1 MNIYKKSVIFC
12 LALFM
17 MPAGVDAQNIS
28 GYVKSTSNQ
37 PIADVVITSPGCQ
50 IVLTDKDGHF
60 LINGYIPGN
69 AIKIWHD
76 GYYTQNQYVY
86 KQGNACLSVHLIEE
100 HKTRYNETVVSPA
113 GLQDNKFSSSAITN
127 INTKDFN
134 LGSLSIDNVFKGDVP
149 GLLVTNK
156 SGMTG
161 EGSYLS
167 LRGIRSLL
175 AETSPLV
182 VINGI
187 PYMPDENVS
196 QIIGGYSRSVF
207 EAFNNLDISNI
218 TVLKGSEA
226 AVYGSLG
233 ANGVILIETKQPSE
247 TDMNTHISFSAV
259 YGTNWNSK
267 RIPLMD
273 SQNYRSYLEDIGL
286 TYYSN
291 MENFFNDFTFL
302 SDPKANHS
310 YLYKYDTDWQN
321 QIYRTSNT
329 SDYLFRVEGGD
340 NIAKYNISLGYLND
354 QGTLKNTKT
363 QRYNAQ
369 INANV
374 LVSKKFQ
381 INANVNAAFMRG
393 QYQEQ
398 GLSYE
403 TNPLLAA
410 CRRSPLLSPYSSD
423 MYGSLIDEYSTYDY
437 GAITNED
444 FEVSNPLAIVN
455 LLQGKNRQYDINAK
469 VGFLYH
475 PTHALQFTGAFGLYY
490 NYNQEQIFIPGKTSN
505 DIVPIFDQY
514 GKAYNSARVGTDH
527 TFNIFYT
534 LGGNYK
540 WEINKDH
547 TFNFGL
553 NTQTIWDSYEYDA
566 AFGRNSDNDYY
577 QTLGDAQTLGKYFSG
592 YNDKWN
598 WLFFQAYA
606 DYTYRDLLHLS
617 INGSYDGASSI
628 GEDATRMSFYPLAK
642 AVLSAKHFAALERI
656 DWLNQFDINA
666 GYGVSG
672 NSRFSSKFGKY
683 YYTSRPYQTIA
694 GIIRATVPNTKLKAE
709 RDYNLDLGLQ
719 TSMLNNRVQLKFNY
733 YNTQAHDV
741 LLNGSHSVIL
751 GTSPYYSNDGK
762 ISSKGVEISLNI
774 EPVLT
779 HNFKWYIGG
788 TLTTLNNKIKSL
800 GDFSQIIS
808 TLSDDAEIISKVGEN
823 PYAFYGYKTQG
834 VFVTTADAEAA
845 SLVNQ
850 SGVAYKAGDVHYVDM
865 NNDHIINDE
874 DRVILGSATPKFY
887 GDVFTRFE
895 YKNFALDM
903 TFTYTSGNKAYN
915 AVRRITES
923 GLDLSNQATSMER
936 RWSMEGQVTD
946 IPRVSYGDEVGNN
959 DFSDRW
965 IENASY
971 IKLHDVTLSYAWK
984 KPLLKFIQGG
994 TLYVTGQ
1001 NLFCIT
1007 DYLGLD
1013 PEFSYSY
1020 SSVMQ
1025 GVDYGKVCAP
1035 RSVKLGINLKF

>member
-1 MNIYKKSVIFC
+1 MNKYIKGVVFC
-12 LALFM
+12 LGLFL
-17 MPAGVDAQNIS
+17 ASTVVRAQKIS

-37 PIADVVITSPGCQ
+37 PVSDAVITSPGCK
-50 IVLTDKDGHF
+50 IVLTDQ
-60 LINGYIPGN
+60 NGYFVMDGYVPGN

-76 GYYTQNQYVY
+76 GYYVQNQYIY
-86 KQGNACLSVHLIEE
+86 KKGKVSLSVHLIEDD
-100 HKTRYNETVVSPA
+100 KNRYNETVLLREGS
-113 GLQDNKFSSSAITN
+113 QDKPFIGSCVTN
-127 INTKDFN
+127 INTKDFS
-134 LGSLSIDNVFKGDVP
+134 LGSLSIDRVLKSEVP

-161 EGSYLS
+161 EGAYIS

-175 AETSPLV
+175 AETSPLL

-187 PYMPDENVS
+187 PYMPDKNVS
-196 QIIGGYSRSVF
+196 QIVGGYSRSAF

-218 TVLKGSEA
+218 TVLKGSDA
-226 AVYGSLG
+226 AAYGSLG

-247 TDMNTHISFSAV
+247 TDMNTRISFSAV

-273 SQNYRSYLEDIGL
+273 SQNYKSYLEDIGL

-291 MENFFNDFTFL
+291 MESFFNDFTFL
-302 SDPKANHS
+302 SDPNASHS
-310 YLYKYDTDWQN
+310 YLYKYDTDWQK

-354 QGTLKNTKT
+354 EGTLKNTKT

-410 CRRSPLLSPYSSD
+410 YRRSPLLSPNASD
-423 MYGSLIDEYSTYDY
+423 MYGNLIDEYSTYYY

-469 VGFLYH
+469 AGFVYH
-475 PTHALQFTGAFGLYY
+475 PIHALQFTGAFGIYY
-490 NYNQEQIFIPGKTSN
+490 NYNQEQAFIPGKTSKE
-505 DIVPIFDQY
+505 IVPVFDQY
-514 GKAYNSARVGTDH
+514 GKAYNSARIGTDH
-527 TFNIFYT
+527 TFNMYYS

-540 WEINKDH
+540 WEINNTH
-547 TFNFGL
+547 ILNFGL
-553 NTQTIWDSYEYDA
+553 KTQTLWNSYEYDA

-577 QTLGDAQTLGKYFSG
+577 QTLGDAQALGKYFSG

-598 WLFFQAYA
+598 WLSFQAYT
-606 DYTYRDLLHLS
+606 DYTYRNLFYLS
-617 INGSYDGASSI
+617 AGASYDGASSV
-628 GEDATRMSFYPLAK
+628 GDDATRMTFYPVAK
-642 AVLSAKHFAALERI
+642 AVLSASHFPVLESAG
-656 DWLNQFDINA
+656 WLNRLDLNA

-672 NSRFSSKFGKY
+672 NSRFSSKYGKY
-683 YYTSRPYQTIA
+683 YYTSSPYQTIA
-694 GIIRATVPNTKLKAE
+694 GIIRATVPNTRLKAE

-719 TSMLNNRVQLKFNY
+719 AAFLNNRIQLKFAY

-741 LLNGSHSVIL
+741 LLNGSHSSIL

-762 ISSKGVEISLNI
+762 ISSKGVELSLNI
-774 EPVLT
+774 EPVLIR
-779 HNFKWYIGG
+779 NFKWYFGG

-800 GDFSQIIS
+800 GDFTQIIS
-808 TLSDDAEIISKVGEN
+808 TLADHAEIISRVGED
-823 PYAFYGYKTQG
+823 PYAFYGYKAQG

-865 NNDHIINDE
+865 NNDHIINDA
-874 DRVILGSATPKFY
+874 DRVVLGSSAPAIY
-887 GDVFTRFE
+887 GDIFTRLE
-895 YKNFALDM
+895 YKNIALDM
-903 TFTYTSGNKAYN
+903 TFTYSSGNKAYN
-915 AVRRITES
+915 AIRRMTES
-923 GLDLSNQATSMER
+923 GLDFSNQATSVER

-946 IPRVSYGDEVGNN
+946 IPRVSYGDKVGNN

-965 IENASY
+965 IEDASY
-971 IKLHDVTLSYAWK
+971 IKLHDVTLSYTWNKALW
-984 KPLLKFIQGG
+984 KFIQGG
-994 TLYVTGQ
+994 TFYVTGQ

-1007 DYLGLD
+1007 GYLGQD
-1013 PEFSYSY
+1013 PEFSYSN
-1020 SSVMQ
+1020 SSLLQ

-1035 RSVKLGINLKF
+1035 RSIKLGINLKF